1 VRAANASF
9 SQDGTTLLQ
18 RQLALLA
25 QGEQPAVKPGPRGNA
40 LQAFRLARRRFLEG
54 DRVDMSSLAA
64 ELEVN
69 RVTLYRWVG
78 SRERLLVE
86 VLWSLAAPTLARERA
101 RTRKHGA
108 PRVVQ
113 IVSRF
118 IAAVLANPGMSRFL
132 AEEGELAMRLLTW
145 RDAGF
150 QPRLIEA
157 VEALLREETARGALD
172 LPVDLHDVAYTIVRI
187 IESYVY
193 LDLITG
199 EEPDA
204 ARAESILGLLL
215 RVD

>member
-1 VRAANASF
+1 
-9 SQDGTTLLQ
+9 
-18 RQLALLA
+18 
-25 QGEQPAVKPGPRGNA
+25 
-40 LQAFRLARRRFLEG
+40 
-54 DRVDMSSLAA
+54 MSSLAS
-64 ELEVN
+64 ELGVN

-78 SRERLLVE
+78 SREKLLVE
-86 VLWSLAAPTLARERA
+86 VLWSLAAPTLERERA
-101 RTRKHGA
+101 RTRKRGA

-113 IVSRF
+113 IISHF

-132 AEEGELAMRLLTW
+132 TEEGELAMRLLTW

-150 QPRLIEA
+150 QPRLIDA
-157 VEALLREETARGALD
+157 VEQLLREEVARGALD

-193 LDLITG
+193 LDRITG

-215 RVD
+215 R

>member
-1 VRAANASF
+1 VRASF
-9 SQDGTTLLQ
+9 APDGTTLLQ
-18 RQLALLA
+18 RQLKLRAL
-25 QGEQPAVKPGPRGNA
+25 GEQTTFKPGSRGNA
-40 LQAFRLARRRFLEG
+40 LEAFRLARRRFLEG
-54 DRVDMSSLAA
+54 GRVDMSSLAS
-64 ELEVN
+64 EMGVN

-78 SRERLLVE
+78 SREKLLVE
-86 VLWSLAAPTLARERA
+86 VLWSLAAPTLERERA
-101 RTRKHGA
+101 RTRKRGA

-113 IVSRF
+113 IISRF

-150 QPRLIEA
+150 QPRLIDA
-157 VEALLREETARGALD
+157 VEELLRGEAARGALD

-193 LDLITG
+193 LDRITG

-215 RVD
+215 R